1 MFRSTS
7 WLYQKYPW
15 TLNNHRR
22 KKYFTDKNKKIGF
35 ATLDKELPEWI
46 DEAMDK
52 LLEK

>member
-1 MFRSTS
+1 
-7 WLYQKYPW
+7 
-15 TLNNHRR
+15 
-22 KKYFTDKNKKIGF
+22 GF